1 MHCQPSIKAAQS
13 ATSIPK
19 PSLMGSLS
27 ALDDPAA
34 AGVRMVGSF
43 RRFSPATTASTARHC
58 GSRRILPCARLCT
71 VAMTRCL
78 ASCPVSLWVVH
89 LASREPAR
97 HCRPSD
103 VKTSRHHQS
112 GRSVEKFLPTSGL
125 LSPQTPT
132 LPPST
137 QLGFQSVGSHA
148 SNKRACMLSLDWSP
162 CGRPS
167 TPAI

>member
-1 MHCQPSIKAAQS
+1 
-13 ATSIPK
+13 
-19 PSLMGSLS
+19 
-27 ALDDPAA
+27 
-34 AGVRMVGSF
+34 MVGSF
-43 RRFSPATTASTARHC
+43 RRFSPATTTSTARHC
-58 GSRRILPCARLCT
+58 GSRRILPCAHLCT

-103 VKTSRHHQS
+103 VKTSRRDQS

-132 LPPST
+132 LPPSR
-137 QLGFQSVGSHA
+137 QLGFQGMHLISVHA
-148 SNKRACMLSLDWSP
+148 CLVWTRLHVAHHLLPPCYRFSMCLPAAVILTALTALDLEQNLEHHLAASD
-162 CGRPS
+162 R
-167 TPAI
+167 